1 MRGQV
6 SVEDP
11 AELVEQ
17 ARKGSASAFAQIVRL
32 YQSRVRAFVGRFV
45 RDASAVEDLA
55 QDTFVRAYRA
65 LAQFREDSSLAVWLL
80 GIARNLALM
89 HLREE
94 SRRRAKEADVL
105 HLALARW
112 LTPGVESGESDADHD
127 RALAALEACVDRLP
141 AHSAELVE
149 AHYFKGRGVADMAR
163 SSGKKESTLGM
174 TLFRIREILR
184 RCVRARLSGS
194 EANA

>member
-6 SVEDP
+6 NVEDP
-11 AELVEQ
+11 AELVER
-17 ARKGSASAFAQIVRL
+17 ARKGSASAFSGIVRL
-32 YQSRVRAFVGRFV
+32 YQSRVRAFIGRFV
-45 RDASAVEDLA
+45 RDASVVEDLA

-65 LAQFREDSSLAVWLL
+65 LAHFREESSLAVWLL

-94 SRRRAKEADVL
+94 SRRRAKESDVL

-112 LTPGVESGESDADHD
+112 LTPAAESDADHD
-127 RALAALEACVDRLP
+127 RALAALEACVDSLP
-141 AHSAELVE
+141 GHSAELVD
-149 AHYFKGRGVADMAR
+149 AHYFQGRGVAEMAR
-163 SSGKKESTLGM
+163 SSGKKESALGM

-194 EANA
+194 GWEVNA